1 MEIRGALLHTVP
13 TPASHVVRRRAVFL
27 GDRSWGDAGV
37 KEARRWRRAICWC
50 DLLVLAPWLIFGA
63 GIAVIGYVLF
73 SSRGKSNGH
82 RRHGR

>member
-1 MEIRGALLHTVP
+1 MQGEGGEEVAT
-13 TPASHVVRRRAVFL
+13 
-27 GDRSWGDAGV
+27 GD
-37 KEARRWRRAICWC
+37 
-50 DLLVLAPWLIFGA
+50 LIFGA